1 MEAAMFVKNYWY
13 VAAWD
18 DEIGRSLLPR
28 TILGTPVVLYRREDG
43 TPVALNDAC
52 PHRYL
57 PLSKGELVGDEVQCG
72 YHGMT
77 FDCTGAC
84 TRIPGQESIPDS
96 ASVASYPVHEK
107 WGWVWIW
114 MGDPA
119 LADPGDILDIPQLA
133 TGEWEVCRG
142 PRMYLRGNYQLMTDN
157 LMDPSHVSYVHKST
171 LGGSGEAELPVKT
184 EVFDRFV
191 TVSRVVPDA
200 SPAPIFK
207 ALGGYTGNVHR
218 WQVYK
223 VLPPS
228 LCIIDTGTID
238 SHGDDWRRLDLGT
251 DAPEKNVMMPEAGD
265 RTVIYLRGYDFMT
278 PETETS
284 THYFWF
290 LLRNFGLGD
299 KALEE
304 RVIAQTT
311 MAFQEDVDICEAIQA
326 RVDSGDLP
334 RQLNAAIDKGS
345 TQVRRMVDR
354 MIAAEQKQAAA
365 E

>member
-1 MEAAMFVKNYWY
+1 MFVRNTWY

-18 DEIGRSLLPR
+18 HEVGRTPLAR
-28 TILGTPVVLYRREDG
+28 TILNTPVVLYRCEDG
-43 TPVALNDAC
+43 RPVAMNDAC
-52 PHRYL
+52 PHRFL
-57 PLSKGELVGDEVQCG
+57 PLSKGELVGDTIQCG

-77 FDCTGAC
+77 FDCEGAC
-84 TRIPGQESIPDS
+84 TRIPGQDSIPDT
-96 ASVASYPVHEK
+96 ARVTSYPVVER

-119 LADPGDILDIPQLA
+119 LADPGLIFDIPQLA
-133 TGEWEVCRG
+133 TGDWEVCRG
-142 PRMYLRGNYQLMTDN
+142 EKMYLRGNYQLMTDN

-171 LGGSGEAELPVKT
+171 LGGAGEAELPVRT
-184 EVFDRFV
+184 EVFDGFV

-200 SPAPIFK
+200 KPAPIFQ
-207 ALGGYTGNVHR
+207 ALGNYSGNVHR

-228 LCIIDTGTID
+228 MCIVDTGTID
-238 SHGDDWRRLDLGT
+238 ARGDDWRALDLGT
-251 DAPEKNVMMPEAGD
+251 DRPEKNVTMPDTGD
-265 RTVIYLRGYDFMT
+265 RTVVYLRGYDFMT
-278 PETETS
+278 PESETS

-299 KALEE
+299 TALEARIIE
-304 RVIAQTT
+304 QTT
-311 MAFQEDVDICEAIQA
+311 MAFSEDLDICEAIQA
-326 RVDSGDLP
+326 RVDRGELP
-334 RQLNAAIDKGS
+334 RQVNVGIDKGS

-354 MIAAEQKQAAA
+354 MIAAERNSAAA